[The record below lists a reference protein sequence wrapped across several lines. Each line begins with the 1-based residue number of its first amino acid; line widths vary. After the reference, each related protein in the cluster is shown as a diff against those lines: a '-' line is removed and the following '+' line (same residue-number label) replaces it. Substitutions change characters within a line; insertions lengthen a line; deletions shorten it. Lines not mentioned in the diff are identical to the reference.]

1 MRSNNSSAQPP
12 PTTTLLTTLHRQHED
27 FAASRR
33 FAHVPRSRY
42 LKQLDNHVHSDT
54 EFPLLIQAPS
64 GAGKSALLAYWAA
77 EYRKENP
84 RVFIVQHYAG
94 CSQEESDYQDFIRHT
109 MLAIQSRFAV
119 PKELP
124 MTPEKLVEEFPA
136 WLWYAREPTVII
148 LDALD
153 QLQNSGHGF
162 QWLPTSM
169 PPTMR
174 WILSTRDDSSASAQA
189 PKSWKTMQL
198 PPFTLVERQQLV
210 RQFVETK
217 KATLTSRQQ
226 RIVAGDA
233 GSANPLLL
241 KTRLEEAHSAVADH
255 RVDESINYYLGAGT
269 LDEMYSRLLQR
280 LEAELDKRTV
290 REVLSFLWGAK
301 TGLTLEEII
310 DLTESEPEQILSVT
324 HRLEAYLL
332 QTEKRFT
339 LFHTSLAQAAHQ
351 RWLQTRATKVR
362 LRIADYFQNAPTTL
376 RSIREQI
383 HQLSDL
389 GLWDR
394 LARLFADI
402 PTFVQSFQF
411 LRYEMLRCLNNFPSS
426 FDLIQEYTNS
436 LRAYSHIASTENV
449 VEALQSM
456 GRLFEVTGNVDA
468 AGELYTWGLEHV
480 DLSKDQSLRATLLTH
495 LGNLNTRRGEYKQA
509 ENLLEESLQILRN
522 QNAMER
528 ASGVLSDL
536 GTIAFYRGEY
546 KRAEEIFIE
555 SLERAEADTNA
566 DEAARIR
573 GNLGVVYVRV
583 GQLDNAEECLRQILR
598 YAEQAGDIEKEMTAT
613 ANLGVVKE
621 GAGDNE
627 EAFALYKRSHH
638 LAKTLGNKGHLA
650 NMHGNMGN
658 ILIRIQR
665 PEEGIEQCERQK
677 KLANDLQSQVQ
688 VAHALTSIGTG
699 RTMQGRYNEALLA
712 FQGACESY
720 IQIEDRYGEGL
731 VYGRLGYL
739 FLHQGKP
746 LEAAPYFNKE
756 QEIAQRTASLPLHLD
771 AITGLGH
778 ACRDQ
783 GDFDR
788 AEAYY
793 QELLKQAT
801 EIKDNKRM
809 VEATASL
816 GVVASRRGSWNEGLR
831 QLNYSIT
838 MNASAPEDL
847 AFWLLEKATLLFKQG
862 SRESD
867 IASITEA
874 KEVLER
880 IINMNLYDSPIGLK
894 NRARSLLT
902 EIASQHTTPSAEKNF

>member
-1 MRSNNSSAQPP
+1 MRSNDSSVQPP

-42 LKQLDNHVHSDT
+42 LKELDNHVNSDT

-64 GAGKSALLAYWAA
+64 GAGKSALLAFWAL
-77 EYRKENP
+77 EYRKKNP
-84 RVFIVQHYAG
+84 GVFIVQHHVG
-94 CSQEESDYQDFIRHT
+94 CGQEESDYLDFVRHT
-109 MLAIQSRFAV
+109 MLAIQNRFAV

-124 MTPEKLVEEFPA
+124 MTPEKLIEEFPA

-153 QLQNSGHGF
+153 QLQNSGHDF

-169 PPTMR
+169 PPTVR
-174 WILSTRDDSSASAQA
+174 WILSTRDDSPASAQA
-189 PKSWKTMQL
+189 PKSWKTMRL
-198 PPFTLVERQQLV
+198 PLFTLAERQKLV

-226 RIVAGDA
+226 RIVASDA

-255 RVDESINYYLGAGT
+255 RVDEAINYYLGAST

-310 DLTESEPEQILSVT
+310 DLTESKPEQILRVI

-332 QTEKRFT
+332 QTEERIA

-351 RWLQTRATKVR
+351 RWLQTRATEVR

-394 LARLFADI
+394 LAGLFADI

-411 LRYEMLRCLNNFPSS
+411 LRYEMLRCLNNIPPS
-426 FDLIQEYTNS
+426 FHLTQEYTNS
-436 LRAYSHIASTENV
+436 LQAYSHMASTENV

-468 AGELYTWGLEHV
+468 AGELYTWGLEYV
-480 DLSKDQSLRATLLTH
+480 GASKEQSLRATLLTH

-509 ENLLEESLQILRN
+509 ESLLEESLQILRN
-522 QNAMER
+522 QNARER

-546 KRAEEIFIE
+546 KRAEGIFIE
-555 SLERAEADTNA
+555 SLERAEADANA

-573 GNLGVVYVRV
+573 GNLGVVYARL

-627 EAFALYKRSHH
+627 EAFALYKRSHQ

-650 NMHGNMGN
+650 NMYGNMGN

-665 PEEGIEQCERQK
+665 PEEGVGQCERHK
-677 KLANDLQSQVQ
+677 KLANELQSQVQ
-688 VAHALTSIGTG
+688 VAHALTNIGTG
-699 RTMQGRYNEALLA
+699 RTMQGRYDEALLA
-712 FQGACESY
+712 LQGACESY

-739 FLHQGKP
+739 CLHQGNL
-746 LEAAPYFNKE
+746 LEAKLYFEKE
-756 QEIAQRTASLPLHLD
+756 QEIAKRIASQPLHLD

-778 ACRDQ
+778 AYRNQ
-783 GDFDR
+783 GDLDR

-793 QELLKQAT
+793 QELLQQAT
-801 EIKDNKRM
+801 KIKDNKRM
-809 VEATASL
+809 IEAIASL
-816 GVVASRRGSWNEGLR
+816 GVVASRRGNWADGLR
-831 QLNYSIT
+831 QLNYSIA

-847 AFWLLEKATLLFKQG
+847 AFWLLEKATLLLKQG
-862 SRESD
+862 SKESD
-867 IASITEA
+867 MASITEA
-874 KEVLER
+874 KEALER
-880 IINMNLYDSPIGLK
+880 IINMNLYDSPNGLK
-894 NRARSLLT
+894 NRARSLL
-902 EIASQHTTPSAEKNF
+902 AETALQQVSLSKESND